1 MPFFDVS
8 IEAAETIYYSADFE
22 IEAETAEEAKQK
34 ARQEF
39 LYNAS
44 PYEVGSE
51 GLAIQ
56 TTFCEEV

>member
-1 MPFFDVS
+1 MAFFDVT

-22 IEAETAEEAKQK
+22 IEAKTAEEAKQK

-39 LYNAS
+39 FHDAS

-51 GLAIQ
+51 GVTIQ